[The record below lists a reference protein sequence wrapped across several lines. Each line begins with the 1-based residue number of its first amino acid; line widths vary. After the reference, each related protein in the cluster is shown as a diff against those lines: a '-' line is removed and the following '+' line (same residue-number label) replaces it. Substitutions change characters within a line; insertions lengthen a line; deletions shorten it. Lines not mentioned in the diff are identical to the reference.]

1 MRKMRKIVVTLLV
14 AVMLAPALA
23 SAGQAAAQTA
33 APQTL
38 SAVAAEHA
46 AKTQAD
52 RQMILDVLAREDV
65 RQVAKSAGLPIDKA
79 AAVVATLNGQELAQV
94 TAQAQQ
100 VNDALAG
107 GQAITM
113 SVWLIILVLL
123 VIILVVLVA

>member
-1 MRKMRKIVVTLLV
+1 MRKMREVVVTMLV
-14 AVMLAPALA
+14 AVTLAPSLA
-23 SAGQAAAQTA
+23 YAGQSAAQTT

-38 SAVAAEHA
+38 SVIAAEHA
-46 AKTQAD
+46 AKKQAD
-52 RQMILDVLAREDV
+52 RQMILDVLAREEV
-65 RQVAKSAGLPIDKA
+65 RQVAKSAGLPIEKA
-79 AAVVATLNGQELAQV
+79 ASVVATLDGTELAQV

-123 VIILVVLVA
+123 VIILVVLIA